1 MGFKKIHVSS
11 ASFVGAEVLGF
22 SDMGKVRRGQDETM
36 SVRTAEFSDGQIY
49 AKSQATQTM
58 PVQTEPPTQLMSHE
72 VHQFTQ
78 LINNDF
84 VERFH
89 GDTMVNDSDLE
100 GSGDTEVLP
109 DDDDDNDDGHGNVQS
124 GLALSGP
131 SLQEQTDVVRSCK
144 SGLHGDGGADHR
156 AINAPGLAPLKLI
169 GGLLDSDATTEEGEA
184 EDIGCL
190 ETAESWSPHRDTIKD
205 HEGDRPLE
213 VLKSGLDGM
222 VNACNTSQDNLSSRQ
237 TPKSALVADVNAKH
251 SPSLSTSGLRPKSI
265 ASVRAV
271 SLRASGLRAASRNAS
286 AEKDDTKYDSEAT
299 VELTPGMVGGES
311 EKPLEALEAGLHGTG
326 NHHTRQAACLSL
338 MQMPPKATLITD
350 DANLHSPRMSTSK
363 SKSRSVSPVRASLL
377 CASVHHE
384 ATCNVFSEKDTRDQD
399 DSDAIIKLT
408 PKMVEGLPPYSKVL
422 KKLKAGGD
430 HAKSILTSVES
441 LTPDLKKSCSQAS
454 LVSADKGK
462 QHAGV
467 RVAREGAHESGVEM
481 GETKV
486 HSRQPS
492 GQKVRK
498 LVFDSKETSPTSS
511 TDKPEHGSGKLVS
524 NALQTDFVSLQK
536 KPIHAIHA
544 PAREQQGSLP
554 FGYHAAATNS
564 SYPES
569 QEPGEESQMN
579 ALNVVDK
586 LVWLDATCMPQDTGT
601 KTVPQDSSVKGHQG
615 TKVLQSLAQA
625 AQMKTMHDKLDV
637 YDWVDSQLDEGPPFD
652 VKSVSDTIRARKKQS
667 ETSKSSI
674 GRKRQASSQQLKVKS
689 ILHMENKV
697 SDTASVGKGMDS
709 FVAGQT
715 VVPNME
721 PSSGDQCMKPHTLL
735 TTRLRN
741 RTRVESGSSSKG
753 KKSYSV
759 KSELGK
765 RRAKKKP
772 IDELG
777 KDTERPSGTIMHQQG
792 GDNGK
797 GKVQNADEISPKGKA
812 ESTKA
817 FEVGGE
823 TETATVATDRMSH
836 GVVSDEVWKE
846 AFKSKTPK
854 GNHLEEMNSRKRS
867 VLHDD
872 TRQDSKNRRTT
883 DAVTPSELKG
893 RRVSLRGREGEQ
905 QHNLKKEEKA
915 TEEDMMKRGPK
926 TRSKA
931 QDLTGK
937 RADSSANEGKTAK
950 SAITRHSN
958 TQIRVNQDN
967 APLSPKQAIQADLDM
982 EKPSFEAGGSKVK
995 KSSVTQQQSVAK
1007 TSQKDA
1013 QHEVDGGMTGNSDL
1027 LPGPTSIN
1035 GKGKEEPA
1043 AGGPKRSK
1051 RKREASVEGLSESF
1065 KDYKS
1070 ETKKSFS
1077 NLRDPGFRN
1086 KKSLH
1091 VDVSN
1096 ASISRRTRSSMCDAG
1111 SENKDSASEQG
1122 VQSDLHK
1129 GHPDTVGTVGQ
1140 MLRDKSDVLDVNKGL
1155 HPKDGATNKQVAVPA
1170 TVTAK
1175 LNPRRNKK
1183 IAISEMLTTLDS
1195 SPLVEEGRRRKREP
1209 GCIRVLFSHSLPE
1222 ETTKHQKKIL
1232 AKLGGHV
1239 ATSVSDC
1246 THFICNGFVRTQNM
1260 LISMAAGKLVV
1271 TPLWLESCGQAHYFV
1286 DEKKYILQD
1295 EKKEKEVGFSM
1306 HSSLAAA
1313 RRKPLM
1319 KGVKVLV
1326 SPSTIPESKAIKEII
1341 ESAGGQALQKA
1352 SNFLKPDANQNNTLS
1367 IIIASDK
1374 DYEFCLQFLDK
1385 GFKAYSTE
1393 LILHGIVTQNLDF
1406 SRNRLFEDYGH
1417 RKGSRRVANTNV

>member
-1 MGFKKIHVSS
+1 
-11 ASFVGAEVLGF
+11 
-22 SDMGKVRRGQDETM
+22 MGKVRRGQDETM
-36 SVRTAEFSDGQIY
+36 SVQTADSRDGQIY

-78 LINNDF
+78 LINNDS
-84 VERFH
+84 VVRFH

-109 DDDDDNDDGHGNVQS
+109 DDDDNDDDGHGNVQS
-124 GLALSGP
+124 GLALSGKYG
-131 SLQEQTDVVRSCK
+131 SALQEQTDVVRSCK
-144 SGLHGDGGADHR
+144 SGDGGADHG
-156 AINAPGLAPLKLI
+156 AINAPGLAPLKLT
-169 GGLLDSDATTEEGEA
+169 GEFNAAHACEVLLDSDATTEEGEA

-190 ETAESWSPHRDTIKD
+190 ETVVESRSLHCDTIKD
-205 HEGDRPLE
+205 HEGDRPLK
-213 VLKSGLDGM
+213 VFKSGSDGM

-237 TPKSALVADVNAKH
+237 TPKPALVAEVNAKH

-265 ASVRAV
+265 ASVRAA
-271 SLRASGLRAASRNAS
+271 SLRASGLRAASRNASMGS

-299 VELTPGMVGGES
+299 VELTPGTVGGES
-311 EKPLEALEAGLHGTG
+311 EKPLEAPEAGFHGTG
-326 NHHTRQAACLSL
+326 NQHTSQAAGLSL
-338 MQMPPKATLITD
+338 MQTPPKATLITD
-350 DANLHSPRMSTSK
+350 DVNLHSSRMSTSK

-377 CASVHHE
+377 CASRHHA

-399 DSDAIIKLT
+399 DSDAIIELT
-408 PKMVEGLPPYSKVL
+408 PKTVEGLPPYSKVL
-422 KKLKAGGD
+422 KKRKTGGD
-430 HAKSILTSVES
+430 HAKSILTSVKS

-467 RVAREGAHESGVEM
+467 HVAREGAHESGAEM

-492 GQKVRK
+492 GQKARK

-524 NALQTDFVSLQK
+524 NALQTDFVSIQK
-536 KPIHAIHA
+536 KPIHVIHA

-554 FGYHAAATNS
+554 SGYHAASTNL
-564 SYPES
+564 SYLES

-601 KTVPQDSSVKGHQG
+601 KTVPQDPSVKGHQG

-625 AQMKTMHDKLDV
+625 AQMKTMYDKMDV

-652 VKSVSDTIRARKKQS
+652 VKSVSDTVRARKKQS

-674 GRKRQASSQQLKVKS
+674 GRKRQAGSQQHKVKS

-709 FVAGQT
+709 FVGGQT

-741 RTRVESGSSSKG
+741 RTRVESGPSSKG
-753 KKSYSV
+753 KKSSSV

-765 RRAKKKP
+765 RGGKKKP
-772 IDELG
+772 IDESV
-777 KDTERPSGTIMHQQG
+777 KDTERPSGTIVHQQG

-797 GKVQNADEISPKGKA
+797 GKFQNADEISPKGKA
-812 ESTKA
+812 EATKA

-836 GVVSDEVWKE
+836 GVASDEVWKE

-854 GNHLEEMNSRKRS
+854 GNHLEEMKSRKQS

-893 RRVSLRGREGEQ
+893 RRVSFRGREGEQ
-905 QHNLKKEEKA
+905 QDNLKEEEKA

-931 QDLTGK
+931 QDLKGR
-937 RADSSANEGKTAK
+937 RADSSANEGKIAK

-967 APLSPKQAIQADLDM
+967 APLLPRRAIQADLDM
-982 EKPSFEAGGSKVK
+982 EKLSFEAGGSKVK

-1027 LPGPTSIN
+1027 LPAPTSIN
-1035 GKGKEEPA
+1035 GKEEPA
-1043 AGGPKRSK
+1043 TGGPKRSK
-1051 RKREASVEGLSESF
+1051 RKREAAVEGLSESF
-1065 KDYKS
+1065 KACKS
-1070 ETKKSFS
+1070 ETEKSFS
-1077 NLRDPGFRN
+1077 KLRELGFKD

-1096 ASISRRTRSSMCDAG
+1096 ASISRRTRSSLCDAG
-1111 SENKDSASEQG
+1111 SEKKDSASEQG
-1122 VQSDLHK
+1122 VQSELHK
-1129 GHPDTVGTVGQ
+1129 GHPDTGGTVGQ
-1140 MLRDKSDVLDVNKGL
+1140 TLRDKSDVLDVNKGL
-1155 HPKDGATNKQVAVPA
+1155 HPKDGVTYTQVAVPA
-1170 TVTAK
+1170 TETAK
-1175 LNPRRNKK
+1175 LNRRRNKK
-1183 IAISEMLTTLDS
+1183 IAISETLTKLDS

-1222 ETTKHQKKIL
+1222 ETTKQQKKIL

-1239 ATSVSDC
+1239 ATLVSHC
-1246 THFICNGFVRTQNM
+1246 THFVCNGFVRTQNM
-1260 LISMAAGKLVV
+1260 LISMAAGKVVV

-1286 DEKKYILQD
+1286 DAKKYILQD

-1326 SPSTIPESKAIKEII
+1326 SPSTIPESKAMKEII

-1385 GFKAYSTE
+1385 GFKVYSTE